1 MRGACQPRGRCYS
14 VARPDAMNCT
24 SIMSPDPLTFRQD
37 QTVGE
42 AVGVL
47 VARRFRSVPVV
58 DAAGK
63 MTGQFGVHAVLR
75 MIVPR
80 IATER
85 LGLPHLPFVQDDME
99 DLRRRLHRFWDKPV
113 GDYAEQDYYVV
124 HPDTPLTKTVLS
136 LYHTHDN
143 LPVVDRKTGQLLGI
157 ISYWDIVQRLVS

>member
-1 MRGACQPRGRCYS
+1 MACQ
-14 VARPDAMNCT
+14 
-24 SIMSPDPLTFRQD
+24 SIMIPNPVTFAKEV
-37 QTVGE
+37 TVGE

-47 VARRFRSVPVV
+47 FERRFRSVPVV

-63 MTGQFGVHAVLR
+63 LCGQFGVHAVMR

-85 LGLPHLPFVQDDME
+85 LGLPHLPFVQDDMD
-99 DLRRRLHRFWDKPV
+99 DLKRRLRRFWDKPV
-113 GDYAEQDYYVV
+113 GDYAEQDYFVV

-143 LPVVDRKTGQLLGI
+143 LPVVERETGKLLGI
-157 ISYWDIVQRLVS
+157 ISYWDIVQRLIA

>member
-1 MRGACQPRGRCYS
+1 MTCQ
-14 VARPDAMNCT
+14 
-24 SIMSPDPLTFRQD
+24 SIMMPNPVTFSKEV
-37 QTVGE
+37 TVGE
-42 AVGVL
+42 AVGIL

-58 DAAGK
+58 DASGK
-63 MTGQFGVHAVLR
+63 MTGQFGVHALLR
-75 MIVPR
+75 MMVPR

-99 DLRRRLHRFWDKPV
+99 DLRRRLRRFWDKPV
-113 GDYAEQDYYVV
+113 ADYAEHDYYVV